1 VLNQALMCVCF
12 AHSSCH
18 SGPCGQHL
26 ALLNPETSILI
37 QNCPFYSGSLNSE
50 TLGDSQN
57 AFLHWGDVS
66 GSFSSFNAGGGG
78 FGAPEDGEAADYHE
92 GENQGVE
99 KAVADR
105 AAKWVKEHSAAV
117 RSGGSV
123 ARYTS
128 EQESA

>member
-1 VLNQALMCVCF
+1 VQESNTSLTSSGALTQREMLLTEMLFDLRNSKDAEQALMCVCF
-12 AHSSCH
+12 AHSSRSWAMWSASWCIH
-18 SGPCGQHL
+18 SL
-26 ALLNPETSILI
+26 
-37 QNCPFYSGSLNSE
+37 
-50 TLGDSQN
+50 
-57 AFLHWGDVS
+57 
-66 GSFSSFNAGGGG
+66 NAGGGG
-78 FGAPEDGEAADYHE
+78 FGAPEDGEAADYRE

>member
-1 VLNQALMCVCF
+1 MQRQDLFCTYLAHHELESVLTVICIT
-12 AHSSCH
+12 
-18 SGPCGQHL
+18 
-26 ALLNPETSILI
+26 LL
-37 QNCPFYSGSLNSE
+37 
-50 TLGDSQN
+50 
-57 AFLHWGDVS
+57 
-66 GSFSSFNAGGGG
+66 FNAGGGG
-78 FGAPEDGEAADYHE
+78 FGAPEDGEAADYRE

>member
-1 VLNQALMCVCF
+1 M
-12 AHSSCH
+12 
-18 SGPCGQHL
+18 
-26 ALLNPETSILI
+26 
-37 QNCPFYSGSLNSE
+37 
-50 TLGDSQN
+50 
-57 AFLHWGDVS
+57 
-66 GSFSSFNAGGGG
+66 
-78 FGAPEDGEAADYHE
+78 
-92 GENQGVE
+92 E